1 MKSGKPERMGGQR
14 TFLLA
19 AGAFLGV
26 LAMSGIIHLVRR
38 QTPIEKKQIE

>member
-1 MKSGKPERMGGQR
+1 MERTPTRISQEKPERMGGQR

-26 LAMSGIIHLVRR
+26 LAMGGIIHLVRR
-38 QTPIEKKQIE
+38 RT